1 MDERK
6 VVKDALMKD
15 ALKKEYLKEIAH
27 QLAVDAKVLDD
38 DIYVND
44 TGHIVFEVDNVT
56 LMRIAKDLADKLANT
71 KAELYLQRTQSTKI
85 VENSTT

>member
-6 VVKDALMKD
+6 RMVERKVEQD

-27 QLAVDAKVLDD
+27 QLAVENKVRED

-44 TGHIVFEVDNVT
+44 SGHIVFEVDNDT

-71 KAELYLQRTQSTKI
+71 KAELYLLGT
-85 VENSTT
+85 

>member
-6 VVKDALMKD
+6 VEKD

-27 QLAVDAKVLDD
+27 QLAVENKVLDD

-44 TGHIVFEVDNVT
+44 SGHIIFEVNNDT
-56 LMRIAKDLADKLANT
+56 LIRIAKDLADKLANT
-71 KAELYLQRTQSTKI
+71 KAEIYLQRT
-85 VENSTT
+85 

>member
-6 VVKDALMKD
+6 VEKD

-27 QLAVDAKVLDD
+27 QLAVENKVSDD

-44 TGHIVFEVDNVT
+44 SGHMIFEVDNRT
-56 LMRIAKDLADKLANT
+56 LMRIAKDLADKLAYT
-71 KAELYLQRTQSTKI
+71 KAELYLQRT
-85 VENSTT
+85 

>member
-6 VVKDALMKD
+6 GVKDALMKD

-38 DIYVND
+38 DI
-44 TGHIVFEVDNVT
+44 
-56 LMRIAKDLADKLANT
+56 
-71 KAELYLQRTQSTKI
+71 
-85 VENSTT
+85 